1 VILDE
6 SSPNSPS
13 SSKLEETRNILQAAT
28 KLIQQGDLA
37 QADTL
42 CEKILS
48 NNPFQFDAIY
58 YRGMIARKFGNLR
71 DAENF
76 FLRALKIRKDFAPIY
91 SSYGL
96 VLHDLKR
103 FDDSLL
109 HYEKSITRDPG
120 FSAAYYNA
128 GITLERIGRLE
139 SALSFYDKA
148 ISLQAKHFDF
158 LNNRGNVLKALDR
171 VDESLD
177 SYERAIVSKPDYSAA
192 YNNRGVA
199 LKDLDRF
206 EDALFCYDCAIKID
220 IGYIAA
226 YNNRGVALQNAG
238 RAEEA
243 LANFDQAIFLNSSF
257 SMAYYNRGV
266 SLEKL
271 HKPEEALESYASAI
285 SISPDYC
292 DAYLNR
298 AIILR
303 TKMRFEEALLC
314 YDRAILLRAESG
326 ELFNSRAVT
335 LHEAGLYRDALASFS
350 EAICLTPDLAAAY
363 CNRGVTSKTLKIF
376 DEALDDYDK
385 AICLQRDYAEAFNN
399 RGVMLQD
406 LKRFDDALASFEAAL
421 DADSRHFNAHS
432 NLLFTMNYVP
442 SLSVEQRLEEAKSF
456 GRRVCVDASSKY
468 TSWSVSLD
476 AKRLRVGFVSGDFRN
491 HPVGYFLEGFLS
503 KIKQSKFELFGYSTH
518 FNEDDLTEKLK
529 KRFTVW
535 RSIAHRSAHDVA
547 KIIHADGLHILI
559 DLAGHTAGNQLPAFA
574 YKPAPVQA
582 SWLGYFATTGVSEI
596 DHFIGDP
603 HVAPES
609 EGHHFTEDVIRLPET
624 YLCFTPPHIA
634 LEVGPLPAYRN
645 GFVTF
650 GCFNNLSK
658 LNSDV
663 VLLWSRILNAIDGSR
678 LFLKSGQLGDPD
690 VVRSTVESFRCAGVA
705 PERLIFEGPS
715 DRRDYFDAF
724 NKVDIALDP
733 FPFPGG
739 TTSVEG
745 LWMGVPVITLRGDRF
760 IAHNG
765 ETIAHNSGQSDWI
778 ADSEADY
785 LHKAILFS
793 SNLENLSNL
802 RSRLRSQILHAP
814 LFDSDRFARNF
825 EDLLAFMWK
834 DFRKKRG
841 TFVSTSV
848 ALI

>member
-1 VILDE
+1 MIVDE
-6 SSPNSPS
+6 SNPKSPS
-13 SSKLEETRNILQAAT
+13 PPTLEEPHKILQTAAN
-28 KLIQQGDLA
+28 LIQRGDLA
-37 QADTL
+37 QADAL
-42 CEKILS
+42 CEQILS
-48 NNPFQFDAIY
+48 NNPLQFDAIY
-58 YRGMIARKFGNLR
+58 YRGMIARKFGDLR
-71 DAENF
+71 DAEKF

-103 FDDSLL
+103 FDDSLR
-109 HYEKSITRDPG
+109 HYEKSITLDPR

-139 SALSFYDKA
+139 DALSFYDKA
-148 ISLQAKHFDF
+148 IFLHADHFDF

-171 VDESLD
+171 VDESLK

-199 LKDLDRF
+199 LKDLHRF
-206 EDALFCYDCAIKID
+206 EEALLCYDCAIKID

-226 YNNRGVALQNAG
+226 YNNRGVALQNVG
-238 RAEEA
+238 RPEEA
-243 LANFDQAIFLNSSF
+243 LANFDQAISLNSSF

-271 HKPEEALESYASAI
+271 HKPEEALASYANAV

-298 AIILR
+298 AMILK
-303 TKMRFEEALLC
+303 TQMRFEEALLC
-314 YDRAILLRAESG
+314 FDRAIWLSPESG
-326 ELFNSRAVT
+326 ELFNSRAVM
-335 LHEAGLYRDALASFS
+335 LHEAGRCRDALASFS
-350 EAICLTPDLAAAY
+350 EAICLKPDLAAAY
-363 CNRGVTSKTLKIF
+363 CNRGVTAKTLKIF
-376 DEALDDYDK
+376 DEALDCYDK

-406 LKRFDDALASFEAAL
+406 LKRFDEALASFEAAL
-421 DADSRHFNAHS
+421 DADSRHFTAHS

-442 SLSVEQRLEEAKSF
+442 SLSVEQRLEEAKRF
-456 GRRVCVDASSKY
+456 GKRVSVDASSKF
-468 TSWSVSLD
+468 TSWCGSLD
-476 AKRLRVGFVSGDFRN
+476 AERLRIGFVSGDFRN

-503 KIKQSKFELFGYSTH
+503 KINQSKLELFAYSTH
-518 FNEDDLTEKLK
+518 LNEDNLTENLK
-529 KRFTVW
+529 THFAVW
-535 RSIAHRSAHDVA
+535 RSVANRSAHDVA

-559 DLAGHTAGNQLPAFA
+559 DLAGHTAGNLLPAFA
-574 YKPAPVQA
+574 YKPAPIQA

-596 DHFIGDP
+596 NYFIGDP

-609 EGHHFTEDVIRLPET
+609 EQHHFTEDVIRLPET
-624 YLCFTPPHIA
+624 YLCFTPPHSA
-634 LEVGPLPAYRN
+634 VEVGPLPAYRN
-645 GFVTF
+645 GFITF

-690 VVRSTVESFRCAGVA
+690 VVRSTVESFRWAGVA
-705 PERLIFEGPS
+705 PERLLFEGPS

-785 LHKAILFS
+785 FYKAVLFS
-793 SNLENLSNL
+793 SNLEKLSSL
-802 RSRLRSQILHAP
+802 RSGLRSQISHAP
-814 LFDSDRFARNF
+814 LFDSERFAANF

-834 DFRKKRG
+834 DFLKKDG
-841 TFVSTSV
+841 NFVNTTSR
-848 ALI
+848 